1 MFGPVRPTPYD
12 LSFSL
17 LGIPV
22 RVVPT
27 FWLLAVL
34 LGSNNLKDPKQGF
47 ALMLI
52 WVGVVFVSV
61 LVHEMGHALTAT
73 LFGYSPRIMMYHF
86 GGLAMYEPIRDY
98 TSGKAIL
105 ITLAGPGAGLALFGV
120 SFVSMIAL
128 HMTVVDPNSLFSHAL
143 VDLVFVNLVWS
154 ILNLFPVLPLDGG
167 QVCREVCTSI
177 SPYSGILWALR
188 IGIGVAL
195 LTGVGLLLIHEV
207 WGGVMFLLLAAQ
219 NFQEHERRK
228 SW

>member
-17 LGIPV
+17 FGIPV

-27 FWLLAVL
+27 FWILAAL
-34 LGSNNLKDPKQGF
+34 LGSNNLQDPKQGF
-47 ALMLI
+47 ALILI
-52 WVGVVFVSV
+52 WVGVVFVSI
-61 LVHEMGHALTAT
+61 LVHELGHALTAT
-73 LFGYSPRIMMYHF
+73 LFGYAPRIMLYHF

-98 TSGKAIL
+98 TAGKSIL
-105 ITLAGPGAGLALFGV
+105 ITLAGPGAGLALFAV
-120 SFVSMIAL
+120 S
-128 HMTVVDPNSLFSHAL
+128 VVVAIVFHVPITDPNSLLSQTLWMFL
-143 VDLVFVNLVWS
+143 EVNLIWS
-154 ILNLFPVLPLDGG
+154 ILNLFPVMPLDGG

-195 LTGVGLLLIHEV
+195 LTGVGLLVIHEI
-207 WGGVMFLLLAAQ
+207 WGGIMFLLLAAQ

-228 SW
+228 SY